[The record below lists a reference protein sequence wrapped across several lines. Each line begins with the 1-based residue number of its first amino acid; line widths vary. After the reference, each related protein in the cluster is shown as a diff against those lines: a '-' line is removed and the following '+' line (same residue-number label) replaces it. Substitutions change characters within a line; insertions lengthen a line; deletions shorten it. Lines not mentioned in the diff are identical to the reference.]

1 MTEHQQE
8 NTSQSSAAG
17 GERRRRGGSRA
28 MRAARTA
35 KTITALPTLKCA
47 IPVYE
52 VLNKEGLELIHEASM
67 QILEQVGIDFRDQ
80 LALETWREAGAEVDG
95 ERVRI
100 QRELLMALVAKAPS
114 EYTMHARNSERTVQI
129 GNANRIFVPMYGAP
143 YVRDLNYERRCST
156 LEDLHNFHKLAYMAP
171 ALHNTGFLTCEPID
185 VAVPWRHLHITYS
198 CLAHSDKSFMGA
210 VTAGERAQDTV
221 DMAKLVFGDE
231 FVENN
236 AVMTS
241 VISCNSPLVWDQTML
256 EAMRVYCSNNQAVLC
271 SPFVLG
277 GANTPAS
284 TVAAVAQLNA
294 EALAGIAY
302 GQLVR
307 PGSPTVYG
315 HFLATVSMKS
325 GAPMA
330 GTPEIAMMNFI
341 IGQLARRYDLPWRST
356 THAAG
361 SKVFDAQSGYESAS
375 TGMAVLLSG
384 ANFMWHAAG
393 WDEAG
398 LAACFAKF
406 VVDAEQCEMLYRLG
420 QGPQFDDFD
429 DALAAVREV
438 GPGGHYL
445 GAAHTLAHFQSAFF
459 MSELFDNNSFEQWK
473 ADGAK
478 DTCTRA
484 LEKARQLLADYEQ
497 PRLDPA
503 IDESLQAFM
512 RKRQSEIP
520 KNML

>member
-1 MTEHQQE
+1 
-8 NTSQSSAAG
+8 
-17 GERRRRGGSRA
+17 
-28 MRAARTA
+28 
-35 KTITALPTLKCA
+35 
-47 IPVYE
+47 
-52 VLNKEGLELIHEASM
+52 
-67 QILEQVGIDFRDQ
+67 
-80 LALETWREAGAEVDG
+80 
-95 ERVRI
+95 
-100 QRELLMALVAKAPS
+100 
-114 EYTMHARNSERTVQI
+114 
-129 GNANRIFVPMYGAP
+129 
-143 YVRDLNYERRCST
+143 
-156 LEDLHNFHKLAYMAP
+156 
-171 ALHNTGFLTCEPID
+171 
-185 VAVPWRHLHITYS
+185 
-198 CLAHSDKSFMGA
+198 
-210 VTAGERAQDTV
+210 
-221 DMAKLVFGDE
+221 
-231 FVENN
+231 
-236 AVMTS
+236 MTS

-256 EAMRVYCSNNQAVLC
+256 EAMRVYCRSNQAVLC

-302 GQLVR
+302 GQLVG

-315 HFLATVSMKS
+315 HYLATVSMKS

-398 LAACFAKF
+398 LVACFAKF

-420 QGPQFDDFD
+420 QGPQFGDFD

-445 GAAHTLAHFQSAFF
+445 GAAHTLEHFQSAFF
-459 MSELFDNNSFEQWK
+459 MSELFDNNSYEQWK

-478 DTCTRA
+478 DACTRA

-497 PRLDPA
+497 PSLDPA
-503 IDESLQAFM
+503 IDESLQAFI

-520 KNML
+520 ENML